1 MFSQKF
7 NLHMEFLTLV
17 NAFAVVCTSLLKWHV
32 VIITQFEG
40 SDRFVFEIGIIVRN
54 FLKWLMVGVSLSPPL
69 SFNLLRLSF
78 NLPLKW

>member
-1 MFSQKF
+1 
-7 NLHMEFLTLV
+7 MEFLTLV

-40 SDRFVFEIGIIVRN
+40 SDRFVFEIEIIVRN
-54 FLKWLMVGVSLSPPL
+54 FLKWLMVGVSLSLPL